1 MLHKWIQLVG
11 RHACAYCAMIGAPSQ
26 TLPNHDF
33 PHAAMVTSCHYG
45 HYYWLPQYGVHQHCC
60 NMSLCEAARS
70 LMRQKQ
76 VQLMDVDVA
85 VIITVVVILTV
96 SQVNIM

>member
-1 MLHKWIQLVG
+1 MHNIWRLHRRYL
-11 RHACAYCAMIGAPSQ
+11 
-26 TLPNHDF
+26 
-33 PHAAMVTSCHYG
+33 
-45 HYYWLPQYGVHQHCC
+45 QYGVHQHCC

-96 SQVNIM
+96 SQVNIMWARVIPLTYIRTSHFNQIY